1 MAQAGFVFE
10 SPTFRITD
18 CSAAE
23 GGNPVSLFFD
33 SAYRQTLF
41 EHTLIIKNT

>member
-1 MAQAGFVFE
+1 MAQAGFAFE

-23 GGNPVSLFFD
+23 GGNPVNLFLEFTHG
-33 SAYRQTLF
+33 QTLF